1 MVWSARLRAS
11 GEKLMASTVQTVR
24 SSGIADLL
32 FALASSEG
40 SAGHP
45 FVAALAS
52 PDAQQRDLADAIHA
66 LGMLHG
72 RHPGVV
78 DYAAER
84 NPRRIAP
91 EWLETATAGFT
102 RERDLLAKLVVA
114 AGPLPSTP
122 GQAESEAAVNNQR
135 HALAMLAQSDRAGC
149 ALGAAIALVLDW
161 RALRRVLD
169 SAAKRLSMPAPAML
183 LPLDEET
190 RDVALTLA
198 HEPAFERALAF
209 GAQQVLV
216 QHRGLWDLLETR
228 SAARRD
234 VH

>member
-1 MVWSARLRAS
+1 
-11 GEKLMASTVQTVR
+11 MASNVQTAR
-24 SSGIADLL
+24 SSNVADLL
-32 FALASSEG
+32 FALAGSEG

-45 FVAALAS
+45 YLAGLYAPTAA
-52 PDAQQRDLADAIHA
+52 PRDLADAIHA

-72 RHPGVV
+72 RHPGIV

-91 EWLETATAGFT
+91 GWLDAATEAFG
-102 RERDLLAKLVVA
+102 RERILLTKLVVA
-114 AGPLPSTP
+114 SGPLPSTP
-122 GQAESEAAVNNQR
+122 GQAESEAAVTAQN

-149 ALGAAIALVLDW
+149 ALGAALAFVLDW
-161 RALRRVLD
+161 RAIRRVLD
-169 SAAKRLSMPAPAML
+169 AAAQRLSVPAPATS

-190 RDVALTLA
+190 RAVALGLA
-198 HEPAFERALAF
+198 GEPAVERALAF

-234 VH
+234 GV